1 MHVKRLFIINSMK
14 YLLIVIFAYYYVGNT
29 AFIHTHLVNDY
40 LVTHS
45 HPFFPGAHHSHS
57 ETGLETVAIFNAICM
72 ESALYMPV
80 VPFVLCFLGFIYSQN
95 RVKAAIGSFRLFHL
109 RSPPRRCA

>member
-1 MHVKRLFIINSMK
+1 MHVKRLFINSMK

-80 VPFVLCFLGFIYSQN
+80 VPFVLCFLGVIYSQN
-95 RVKAAIGSFRLFHL
+95 RVKAATGPFRLFHL